1 MKKVGWKHAVAG
13 AAILSV
19 MPAAAMAAN
28 AKAKPA
34 GTAQIYNVTADA
46 DVVPLSTAPMD
57 VVVCNASDT
66 LGKGYMK
73 KPDVDKKEG
82 FAVPA
87 RACAIVG
94 GTYLLELDTSDTPGP
109 WTAIVSVTKP
119 H

>member
-1 MKKVGWKHAVAG
+1 MKKIGWKRAVVCAG
-13 AAILSV
+13 LVSV
-19 MPAAAMAAN
+19 LPATAMAAN
-28 AKAKPA
+28 VKAKPV
-34 GTAQIYNVTADA
+34 GTAQVYNVTADS
-46 DVVPLSTAPMD
+46 DVVPMSTSPMD

-73 KPDVDKKEG
+73 KPDTDKKEG

-109 WTAIVSVTKP
+109 WTALVSITKP